1 MIRKTVLCSGADAV
15 EQHEWLRARARSSAP
30 PLSIS
35 LFAGAPGI
43 DRLAPVSLRV
53 RPCTEDDLGALLWI
67 VSLAFGIATSADEAM
82 YEAIV
87 RRYPAG
93 TFCVEQ
99 DRDVVGLLLGF
110 PTRRDRWARPH
121 TRADVVD
128 EGQLRGFDL
137 EGDALYVVD
146 CAVHPD
152 HRRSNLEG
160 LMTRAAAAS
169 AAQRGLRC
177 ILGASRMAGYPRA
190 GHGRSPE
197 DYAREVIA
205 GRVEDPTLTPALRAG
220 YRPLEPSF
228 LVPGY
233 YDDEARS
240 EEHGVLMQIDTGS
253 PSA

>member
-1 MIRKTVLCSGADAV
+1 MIRKTVLCSGAEAV
-15 EQHEWLRARARSSAP
+15 AQHEWLRARARSSAP
-30 PLSIS
+30 PLSVS
-35 LFAGAPGI
+35 LFAGPSGI

-53 RPCTEDDLGALLWI
+53 RPCTEDDVGSLLWI
-67 VSLAFGIATSADEAM
+67 TSLASGIATSGDEVM
-82 YEAIV
+82 YQAV
-87 RRYPAG
+87 LRRYPAG
-93 TFCVEQ
+93 AFCVEQ

-110 PTRRDRWARPH
+110 PTRRDLWTRPH

-137 EGDALYVVD
+137 AGDALYLVD

-152 HRRSNLEG
+152 HRRSDLEG
-160 LMTRAAAAS
+160 LMTRAAAGI

-177 ILGASRMAGYPRA
+177 IVGASRMAGYQRA
-190 GHGRSPE
+190 AHRRSPE

-220 YRPLEPSF
+220 YRPLDPP
-228 LVPGY
+228 LVVSGY
-233 YDDEARS
+233 YDDEART
-240 EEHGVLMQIDTGS
+240 EEHGVLVQLETSS